1 MASFAKPHP
10 VCIDVV
16 TATRCLTD
24 VKFSERY
31 AKKGVSKWDK
41 NQQFL
46 KDKNCIQ
53 KMVDVVPERIQF
65 HQAANADK
73 LLGDKT
79 TDQVR
84 CISLAAAGFTDWAQ
98 KVVEAYKS
106 YHGIGNLHEVS
117 QKVQEE
123 EEEVKQEPST
133 PVEEPA
139 PAEEQTEDLGS
150 EHLNMRRARLM
161 QIKSSDI
168 TELKSMKSPPERVSC
183 VLAAVKI
190 LSDKKFAK
198 HFKRSGKK
206 DWNLIK
212 KDLSDQHYKANLNN
226 LNVSSLS

>member
-1 MASFAKPHP
+1 MASFAKPP
-10 VCIDVV
+10 TVCIDVV
-16 TATRCLTD
+16 TAARCLTD

-31 AKKGVSKWDK
+31 AKKGVSSWNK

-46 KDKNCIQ
+46 KDKTCIQ
-53 KMVDVVPERIQF
+53 KMIDVVPERIQF

-84 CISLAAAGFTDWAQ
+84 CVSQAAAAMTDWAN
-98 KVVEAYKS
+98 KVVEAYKT
-106 YHGIGNLHEVS
+106 YHGIGSLAEVS

-123 EEEVKQEPST
+123 EEVKHEPVA

-139 PAEEQTEDLGS
+139 PVEEQEDMGS
-150 EHLNMRRARLM
+150 EHLNMRRASLND
-161 QIKSSDI
+161 IHASDI
-168 TELKSMKSPPERVSC
+168 AELKSMMSPSDKISS

-212 KDLSDQHYKANLNN
+212 KDLSDPHYTTNLTN
-226 LNVSSLS
+226 LDVNSLS